1 MLRKLKNRWAEE
13 DGYKDILRMAV
24 PLILSTGSLTLL
36 HFVDRMFMAWYSP
49 EAIAA
54 AMPAGII
61 NFTLM
66 SLFFGTSAYVSAFT
80 AQYLGA
86 GLHHRIGPAVWQGL
100 YFALL
105 AGLVVLPLY
114 PSAGS
119 LFRLIG
125 HAPEVMALEIDYF
138 QILVFGGFAVTASS
152 ALSGFFGGLG
162 QTKVVMW
169 VSFVMTLVNIVLDYG
184 LIFGKLGLPRMGIRG
199 AALATVIAEYS
210 QMLIYL
216 TLAFGPWRD
225 KRLGLAAGWRP
236 DGELFRRLL
245 RYGLPSGLHMMLET
259 TGFALL
265 ILIMGQYGTQALA
278 ASNIAFNI
286 NHLAFMPVIGL
297 SMGVSILVGNC
308 LGQDRPDRAQRLTW
322 SAFHMALLFLGA
334 IGLAYVL
341 APHWFLAPYAAKAE
355 ASQFPAIAQLATKL
369 LRFVALYVIF
379 DGMNIVFA
387 GAIKGAGDT
396 RFVMTVSVVLSWLVM
411 ALPSWAAYRYFHWP
425 LEASWVF
432 LTAYIIL
439 LGMVFF
445 LRFQGGRWKSMRVIE
460 KQLDPVL

>member
-1 MLRKLKNRWAEE
+1 MLRRIKTRWAEE
-13 DGYKDILRMAV
+13 DGYRDILRIAV

-36 HFVDRMFMAWYSP
+36 HFVDRMFLAWHSP

-66 SLFFGTSAYVSAFT
+66 ALFFGTSAYVSTFT
-80 AQYLGA
+80 AQYVGA
-86 GLHHRIGPAVWQGL
+86 NMRHRIGPAVWQGL

-105 AGLVVLPLY
+105 AGLMVLPLY
-114 PSAGS
+114 PSAEAI
-119 LFRLIG
+119 FRFIG
-125 HAPEVMALEIDYF
+125 HNADVMTLEIDYF
-138 QILVFGGFAVTASS
+138 QILLFGGFAVTASS

-162 QTKVVMW
+162 RTKVVMW
-169 VSFVMTLVNIVLDYG
+169 VSFAMTLINIVLDYG
-184 LIFGKLGLPRMGIRG
+184 LIFGKLGLPRMGIQG
-199 AALATVIAEYS
+199 AALATVIAEYC
-210 QMLIYL
+210 QMVIYL
-216 TLAFGPWRD
+216 ILAFGPWQD
-225 KRLGLAAGWRP
+225 KRMGLAAGWRP
-236 DGELFRRLL
+236 DGELFKRLL

-259 TGFALL
+259 TGFTMI

-286 NHLAFMPVIGL
+286 NHLAFMPIIGL

-308 LGQDRPDRAQRLTW
+308 LGQDRAERAQRLTW

-355 ASQFPAIAQLATKL
+355 ASQFPVIAQLAKKL

-379 DGMNIVFA
+379 DGMNIIFA

-396 RFVMTVSVVLSWLVM
+396 RYVMTASVLLSWMIM
-411 ALPSWAAYRYFHWP
+411 ALPSWAAFRYFNWP
-425 LEASWVF
+425 LESVWAF

-439 LGMVFF
+439 LGLVFF

-460 KQLDPVL
+460 NPLDPAL